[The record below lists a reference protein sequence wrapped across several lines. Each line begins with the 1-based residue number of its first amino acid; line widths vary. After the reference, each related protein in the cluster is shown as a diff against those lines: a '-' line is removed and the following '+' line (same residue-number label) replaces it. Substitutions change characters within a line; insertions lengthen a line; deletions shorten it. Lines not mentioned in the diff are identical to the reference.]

1 MPAIHMIRGHSGSFL
16 VMVRGNRAL
25 TGRAAGGLIRRPCGS
40 RERRIE
46 QNDHEQADAC
56 GNRAAAIVTRSL
68 HIVWAPMSIVTY
80 YSVKRHSL
88 QALPKMPANVS
99 IHHTPHAPVI
109 RGMSAD
115 WLAANS
121 NFCGRSHLDLEC
133 GASQT
138 RTMAHSYIKLDF
150 GTDEEKAQQARHK
163 LDGWRQAF
171 RLDKKLQYKLERPES
186 ESAAAEA
193 PSKPEPTAKAAP
205 PEKSKGKAAEKTKG
219 KAASAKSSAPAAEK
233 SASAAANGKV
243 ALLVRLYFS
252 SHEKLSEQ
260 RWLERIPSEEP
271 FRSASP
277 KVVHHSDPEF
287 ESTDKQ
293 FEALE

>member
-1 MPAIHMIRGHSGSFL
+1 MQL
-16 VMVRGNRAL
+16 KAL
-25 TGRAAGGLIRRPCGS
+25 DRRTAGLCEIA
-40 RERRIE
+40 E
-46 QNDHEQADAC
+46 
-56 GNRAAAIVTRSL
+56 
-68 HIVWAPMSIVTY
+68 
-80 YSVKRHSL
+80 
-88 QALPKMPANVS
+88 ALPKMPANLS